1 MHDIIT
7 GTPADLTYL
16 HPIVREA
23 WMVVWAITSAALVLI
38 LGWMGLSFT
47 IQEHLGRVPAGWR
60 EMVPRLLLG
69 LVAAATS
76 LWWCALVL
84 DVADAVSGFVAA
96 SLDLSAGDLLRSSA
110 QTLLTAVE
118 LGSVGMA
125 LVLAL
130 LYLVYGFFVLY
141 VLLQLIMR
149 LALIDLLVVLAPI
162 ALGLWILPHT
172 AGWGRHW
179 LRLFLTTVFQ
189 QAIQLIALAMGF
201 GMLNQF
207 ADIAAFEPIQDL
219 VWKLLLSLAFVYLA
233 TRVPSLL
240 GNAGTFDS
248 WMHTLHFGMALPG
261 SMVRSARS
269 VGMLARGGGGAGRA
283 AGAGA
288 GAGAAGAAAGVVAGA
303 GLAAGGAVRSAAEQ
317 GTPAGGTG
325 GAPRSAGE

>member
-1 MHDIIT
+1 MPDIIS
-7 GTPADLTYL
+7 GTPAEMTYL

-23 WMVVWAITSAALVLI
+23 WMVVWAITSAMLVAI
-38 LGWMGLSFT
+38 LGWMGLSFV
-47 IQEHLGRVPAGWR
+47 IQEHLGQVPAGWR

-76 LWWCALVL
+76 LWWCGLVI

-96 SLDLSAGDLLRSSA
+96 SLGLSAGDLLRSSA
-110 QTLLTAVE
+110 QTLLTAIEV
-118 LGSVGMA
+118 GSVGMA
-125 LVLAL
+125 LLLAL

-149 LALIDLLVVLAPI
+149 LALIDLLIVLAPV

-179 LRLFLTTVFQ
+179 LRLFMTTTFQ

-201 GMLNQF
+201 GMLNLV

-219 VWKLLLSLAFVYLA
+219 VWKLLLSLAFIYLA

-240 GNAGTFDS
+240 GNAGTFDA
-248 WMHTLHFGMALPG
+248 WMHTLYFGMSLPG
-261 SMVRSARS
+261 SMVRSARTI
-269 VGMLARGGGGAGRA
+269 GLLGRTAMGAGRA
-283 AGAGA
+283 ATA
-288 GAGAAGAAAGVVAGA
+288 GAGAAGAASTT
-303 GLAAGGAVRSAAEQ
+303 LAAGGAVRSAADT
-317 GTPAGGTG
+317 GTPAGGG
-325 GAPRSAGE
+325 GLPRSASE

>member
-1 MHDIIT
+1 M
-7 GTPADLTYL
+7 
-16 HPIVREA
+16 
-23 WMVVWAITSAALVLI
+23 
-38 LGWMGLSFT
+38 
-47 IQEHLGRVPAGWR
+47 
-60 EMVPRLLLG
+60 
-69 LVAAATS
+69 
-76 LWWCALVL
+76 
-84 DVADAVSGFVAA
+84 ADAVSGFVAA

-118 LGSVGMA
+118 VGSVGMA

-248 WMHTLHFGMALPG
+248 LDAHPPLRHGPARQHGPLRAQRGDADAGRGRRGQSRG
-261 SMVRSARS
+261 SRSRS
-269 VGMLARGGGGAGRA
+269 RSGRGGSRRGGGSQSGR
-283 AGAGA
+283 GR
-288 GAGAAGAAAGVVAGA
+288 
-303 GLAAGGAVRSAAEQ
+303 GGALCRRAWARPPEARAE
-317 GTPAGGTG
+317 PP
-325 GAPRSAGE
+325 GAPASSGDQRHEKHGAD

>member
-1 MHDIIT
+1 MHDIIS

-23 WMVVWAITSAALVLI
+23 WMVVWAVTSAALVLI

-69 LVAAATS
+69 FVAAATS
-76 LWWCALVL
+76 LWWCA
-84 DVADAVSGFVAA
+84 
-96 SLDLSAGDLLRSSA
+96 LLRSSA

-118 LGSVGMA
+118 VGSVGMA

-233 TRVPSLL
+233 TRVPTHVQAEDRVLLWPPPLPSSLS
-240 GNAGTFDS
+240 NT
-248 WMHTLHFGMALPG
+248 TCC
-261 SMVRSARS
+261 
-269 VGMLARGGGGAGRA
+269 RA
-283 AGAGA
+283 AIATA
-288 GAGAAGAAAGVVAGA
+288 QPTC
-303 GLAAGGAVRSAAEQ
+303 SED
-317 GTPAGGTG
+317 
-325 GAPRSAGE
+325 S